1 MVRKNKNNIKKSPQ
15 RFINRELSWLNFNE
29 RVLKEAQNNKNPI
42 LERLRFLS
50 ISGNNLDEFHM
61 VRVAGLFRQL
71 KKKIFIRTSDGRTT
85 RQQYQEVA
93 KSMKILLK
101 KQQLILTDLREKL
114 EKEKIRIIDSPKNLK
129 KKREIIYTIF
139 EKKIFSTLTP
149 LAIDPA
155 HPFPFLPNLSLSLV
169 CSLKNKAGKTS
180 YSLVILPPKLKRF
193 FKISKKEDIF
203 VSSENIILQNLK
215 SIFPDYKLAH
225 YTFIRIIRDSDID
238 FEEEAEDLLLSF
250 ETALKKRRRGEVV
263 GLYVQG
269 RVEKKLL
276 NFLRK
281 SLKVKDESI
290 FRLKSI
296 LDVSSLNELIDEKKL
311 SLCFKPFKSRYPQ
324 RILDFKGKCFS
335 AIKKK
340 DILIH
345 HPFESF
351 DVVVNFLQQASKD
364 PKVISIKQTLYR
376 TSSESP
382 IIEALKTASNNGKS
396 VTAVVEL
403 KARFDEEKNIQWAKD
418 LEKSGVNI
426 VYGFLKWK
434 THAKI
439 SLISRQEDDDITSY
453 VHFGTG
459 NYHPITAKIYT
470 DLSYFSCNEELVN
483 DALKIFNFITGYTKP
498 QKMQLVSYSPTLLR
512 NFMIELIDN
521 EIINSK
527 KKLPAEIWIKVN
539 SLIDDEIIDKLYE
552 ASQAGVKIF
561 LIVRGICGLRP
572 GVKNLSENIFV
583 KSLVGRFLEHSRIY
597 CFANGKKMPDRQNK
611 IFISSADMMT
621 RNLDRR
627 VETFI
632 PIINDTVHKQVLEQI
647 MISYLKDNT
656 NSWVLDHNG
665 VYKKIKKRNVF
676 SAHNFFINNP
686 SLSGRGSHLQANEKK

>member
-225 YTFIRIIRDSDID
+225 YTFIRIIRDSDIE

-250 ETALKKRRRGEVV
+250 ETALKKRRLCEVV
-263 GLYVQG
+263 GL
-269 RVEKKLL
+269 
-276 NFLRK
+276 
-281 SLKVKDESI
+281 
-290 FRLKSI
+290 
-296 LDVSSLNELIDEKKL
+296 
-311 SLCFKPFKSRYPQ
+311 
-324 RILDFKGKCFS
+324 
-335 AIKKK
+335 
-340 DILIH
+340 
-345 HPFESF
+345 
-351 DVVVNFLQQASKD
+351 
-364 PKVISIKQTLYR
+364 
-376 TSSESP
+376 
-382 IIEALKTASNNGKS
+382 
-396 VTAVVEL
+396 
-403 KARFDEEKNIQWAKD
+403 
-418 LEKSGVNI
+418 
-426 VYGFLKWK
+426 
-434 THAKI
+434 
-439 SLISRQEDDDITSY
+439 
-453 VHFGTG
+453 
-459 NYHPITAKIYT
+459 
-470 DLSYFSCNEELVN
+470 
-483 DALKIFNFITGYTKP
+483 
-498 QKMQLVSYSPTLLR
+498 
-512 NFMIELIDN
+512 
-521 EIINSK
+521 
-527 KKLPAEIWIKVN
+527 
-539 SLIDDEIIDKLYE
+539 
-552 ASQAGVKIF
+552 
-561 LIVRGICGLRP
+561 
-572 GVKNLSENIFV
+572 
-583 KSLVGRFLEHSRIY
+583 
-597 CFANGKKMPDRQNK
+597 
-611 IFISSADMMT
+611 
-621 RNLDRR
+621 
-627 VETFI
+627 
-632 PIINDTVHKQVLEQI
+632 
-647 MISYLKDNT
+647 
-656 NSWVLDHNG
+656 
-665 VYKKIKKRNVF
+665 
-676 SAHNFFINNP
+676 
-686 SLSGRGSHLQANEKK
+686 